1 MQINLPLNQLARR
14 RTAAVVVIAGLLV
27 LGPSILSGA
36 SAAPKRSKHSTTRLT
51 LTRRNPVTVSGHGFR
66 PRARVHVRLVTTRTL
81 SRTPTANQAGAFTV
95 TFPVVI
101 DRCSGWSIS
110 AAQRQRPTAVLRGS
124 PKPQCAPASAP

>member
-1 MQINLPLNQLARR
+1 MPLTQLARR
-14 RTAAVVVIAGLLV
+14 RTAAVIVTAGLLV

-36 SAAPKRSKHSTTRLT
+36 SAAPQRSKHSTTRLT

-66 PRARVHVRLVTTRTL
+66 PRARVHVRLVATRTL

-101 DRCSGWSIS
+101 DRCSAWSVS
-110 AAQRQRPTAVLRGS
+110 AAQPHRATAVLRAP
-124 PKPQCAPASAP
+124 PKPECAPASAP